1 MKLRN
6 FIKNNFKLVV
16 AFTLGL
22 LVAGTGVY
30 AAVVITSKEITYE
43 DNTSIG
49 ATNVQDAIDKL
60 NTKATT
66 KIKEAEAKCPSGK
79 ICTETNSKGTIFASK
94 MGICINRNNIF
105 QCFKINNWDVE
116 KNHIQQVFSDVSCIV
131 SSSYVR
137 CLASDFRCSVYSPGN
152 VSCYDSSD
160 YSNCDVDA
168 SGDVNCS

>member
-6 FIKNNFKLVV
+6 FIKNNLKLVV

-60 NTKATT
+60 YAKADNQYFDFATAKANTT
-66 KIKEAEAKCPSGK
+66 GK
-79 ICTETNSKGTIFASK
+79 IFASK
-94 MGICINRNNIF
+94 KGVCISRSKTVY
-105 QCFKINNWDVE
+105 CFKTNNWDVE
-116 KNHIQQVFSDVSCIV
+116 KNHIQQVFSDVSCDV
-131 SSSYVR
+131 NSSAVI
-137 CLASDFRCSVYSPGN
+137 CNASDFGCRVTSNGYVTCT
-152 VSCYDSSD
+152 D
-160 YSNCDVDA
+160 YSDRSFCYVNA
-168 SGDVNCS
+168 SGTANCR